1 MDRIKSNGRK
11 DVLMQRT
18 RTEIGTIS
26 LALAMLLASSG
37 WHPARADVIRGLPG
51 RSYPDIA
58 GDLVGTQTYTY
69 DPLTQTGTFAL
80 NNAPH
85 LISLGP
91 SPKDLFPLLPDRDGT
106 LMQTLRMTLDRKG
119 HLIESPGNRFEIRG
133 TVVIGDQTYQGILL
147 EGKPTAFG
155 AETHAKAAARNP
167 EVFDLNMRITG
178 GKLADAFGPEAH
190 LRIVPQR
197 SSTFSGEFTHDFSGE
212 KPLTNLR
219 STNRRLPA
227 PVPEPTTLVTLLACG
242 AGLLVY
248 RLRRSMMRAA
258 RRRRIAR
265 RCCETVD
272 QETLRWL

>member
-1 MDRIKSNGRK
+1 
-11 DVLMQRT
+11 MQRT
-18 RTEIGTIS
+18 RTEIGIFSLAIS
-26 LALAMLLASSG
+26 LLLVSNG

-51 RSYPDIA
+51 RSFPDIA
-58 GDLVGTQTYTY
+58 GDLVGAQTYTY

-91 SPKDLFPLLPDRDGT
+91 SPRDLFPLRPDRDGT
-106 LMQTLRMTLDRKG
+106 LMQTLRMTLDRRG

-155 AETHAKAAARNP
+155 AEAHAKAAARHSD
-167 EVFDLNMRITG
+167 VFDLNMKITG
-178 GKLADAFGPEAH
+178 GKLADAFGTEAH
-190 LRIVPQR
+190 LRIVPQQ
-197 SSTFSGEFTHDFSGE
+197 SSTFSGEFTHDFSGD

-227 PVPEPTTLVTLLACG
+227 PVPEPTTLITLLTCG
-242 AGLLVY
+242 AGLLAY
-248 RLRRSMMRAA
+248 RLRKSLTRAA
-258 RRRRIAR
+258 RRRRIAQH
-265 RCCETVD
+265 CCETSD
-272 QETLRWL
+272 WASLRLR